1 MGAGEEREERGQP
14 PALALPGAVSA
25 ARCGLHK
32 GRPRPPRGTV
42 AGRGGWGGGRAPGSR
57 SCQTWVGRS
66 EGGRAARAW
75 SWAAR
80 GGPPRRRPQPPTVC
94 KRPAPGQRGA
104 PCRRK
109 REHPPGAPGSGSA
122 PSRLWGRAPAGRKWN
137 SRHRRAQPGAPGGRG
152 QTEGAARRC
161 APSLSLS
168 LGETNLLSG
177 SQLSNLPIMIL
188 A

>member
-42 AGRGGWGGGRAPGSR
+42 AGRGGGGGR
-57 SCQTWVGRS
+57 SCSGLPQLSDVGGEER
-66 EGGRAARAW
+66 GRAGGQSAELG
-75 SWAAR
+75 SQR
-80 GGPPRRRPQPPTVC
+80 GAPRRRPQPPTVC